1 MFILIALAI
10 LPVALLPIST
20 SVPVLILILFAMA
33 EVALFVA
40 VFRLGFTMRVL
51 LAELAGFFAIAL
63 LAIFASQLFASTPP
77 ILDANGEPIPNS
89 NDRICYD
96 FALRLAQKRGD
107 TQQVEKLKRQGSPPY
122 YGNDVALKIAAY
134 LTDLNNYMSKNPA
147 IAKSARIIVL
157 TTYDSDEDIYRGL
170 QAGAKGYLLKET
182 EPDELLNAI
191 CTVHRGQQYIPSDV
205 GAKLA
210 QRLSNPEL
218 TERELAVLRSLA
230 QGMNNAEI
238 ADALSIGEGTVKSH
252 VNRILN
258 KLDVSD
264 RTQAV
269 IVAVK
274 RGIVSL

>member
-1 MFILIALAI
+1 MSQAMTIRILIADDHAIFRQGLATI
-10 LPVALLPIST
+10 INRDPEMQVIAQ
-20 SVPVLILILFAMA
+20 A
-33 EVALFVA
+33 EN
-40 VFRLGFTMRVL
+40 G
-51 LAELAGFFAIAL
+51 EQAIAL
-63 LAIFASQLFASTPP
+63 FEEHKPDVTLMDLRMPEVEGVAAIGA
-77 ILDANGEPIPNS
+77 
-89 NDRICYD
+89 IC
-96 FALRLAQKRGD
+96 
-107 TQQVEKLKRQGSPPY
+107 T
-122 YGNDVALKIAAY
+122 
-134 LTDLNNYMSKNPA
+134 

-191 CTVHRGQQYIPSDV
+191 RTVHRGQQYIPPDV

-218 TERELAVLRSLA
+218 SERELAVLRSLA
-230 QGMNNAEI
+230 QGMSNAEI
-238 ADALSIGEGTVKSH
+238 AAALSIGEGTVKSH